1 MCLGCD
7 DKRLGVQPANSKNQ
21 FTNHTFS
28 AVLAIFVLK
37 FFMKRLSCVLVL
49 MGLFSCKKDKEEQCA
64 FVPDTKR
71 IAIDLQIESL
81 EDSVSSITTKTQLV
95 NFLTHHPVLRDHFFG
110 RAGYPG
116 DSIFINE
123 LYHRFTSP
131 HLDTLL
137 METHRVFGDLSDLK
151 KEFGQAFAN
160 IKYYYP
166 DFQPPKIQT
175 ILSGLET
182 DLLVSD
188 TLIVIGLDYYLG
200 SGAKYR
206 PNTYEYMLRRY
217 KKDFIVPSVLLLYG
231 IDPNFNKTEL
241 IDKTVLADMIAYGK
255 AYYFA
260 KHMLPC
266 VADSVFIGYTAEEI
280 NGARQ
285 NESLI
290 YVRLIENEVLY
301 STSHQIKQHY
311 LDERPKT
318 LEVGEKCPGRI
329 ATWTGWQIVNAF
341 AEHHPDKTLP
351 QIMDQSQANGFFKDS
366 KYRPVKK

>member
-1 MCLGCD
+1 
-7 DKRLGVQPANSKNQ
+7 
-21 FTNHTFS
+21 
-28 AVLAIFVLK
+28 
-37 FFMKRLSCVLVL
+37 MKKLSFAAVLVL
-49 MGLFSCKKDKEEQCA
+49 MSLFGCEKKDKEEQCA
-64 FVPDTKR
+64 FVPDTKHITVDLR
-71 IAIDLQIESL
+71 IERL
-81 EDSVSSITTKTQLV
+81 EDSVASINTKTQLV
-95 NFLTHHPVLRDHFFG
+95 NFLKHHPVLRDHFFR

-123 LYHRFTSP
+123 LYHRLTNP
-131 HLDTLL
+131 AIDTLL
-137 METHRVFGDLSDLK
+137 METNRVFGDLSDLK
-151 KEFGQAFAN
+151 KEFSQAFAN
-160 IKYYYP
+160 LQYYYP
-166 DFQPPKIQT
+166 NFHPPKIQT

-200 SGAKYR
+200 RGAKYR

-231 IDPNFNKTEL
+231 IDPGFNKTE
-241 IDKTVLADMIAYGK
+241 ISDKTVLADMIAYGK

-260 KHMLPC
+260 RHMLPC
-266 VADSVFIGYTAEEI
+266 VPDSVFIGYTSEEI

-285 NESLI
+285 NEGLI

-318 LEVGEKCPGRI
+318 LEVGETCPGRI
-329 ATWTGWQIVNAF
+329 ATWIGWEIVNSYAD
-341 AEHHPDKTLP
+341 HHPDKKLP
-351 QIMDQSQANGFFKDS
+351 QVMAESQANAFFKDS
-366 KYRPVKK
+366 KYRPQKK

>member
-1 MCLGCD
+1 
-7 DKRLGVQPANSKNQ
+7 
-21 FTNHTFS
+21 
-28 AVLAIFVLK
+28 
-37 FFMKRLSCVLVL
+37 MKRLSGTLVLVL
-49 MGLFSCKKDKEEQCA
+49 IGLFSCKKDREEKCA
-64 FVPDTKR
+64 FVPDIKSV
-71 IAIDLQIESL
+71 ALQIEPL
-81 EDSVSSITTKTQLV
+81 EDSISSIKSKTQLV

-110 RAGYPG
+110 RTGYPS

-123 LYHRFTSP
+123 LYRRFTDP
-131 HLDTLL
+131 HIDTLL
-137 METHRVFGDLSDLK
+137 METHSVFGDLADLR

-160 IKYYYP
+160 INYYYP
-166 DFQPPKIQT
+166 GFRPPKIQT
-175 ILSGLET
+175 IITGLET

-200 SGAKYR
+200 PGAKYR

-231 IDPNFNKTEL
+231 IDANFNKTE
-241 IDKTVLADMIAYGK
+241 ITDKTVLADMIAYGK

-266 VADSVFIGYTAEEI
+266 VADSVFIGYTAGEM

-285 NESLI
+285 NEGQI

-329 ATWTGWQIVNAF
+329 ATWIGWQIVNAY
-341 AEHHPDKTLP
+341 AAHHQDKTLP
-351 QIMDQSQANGFFKDS
+351 QIMGVPQADTFFKTS
-366 KYRPVKK
+366 KYRPEKN